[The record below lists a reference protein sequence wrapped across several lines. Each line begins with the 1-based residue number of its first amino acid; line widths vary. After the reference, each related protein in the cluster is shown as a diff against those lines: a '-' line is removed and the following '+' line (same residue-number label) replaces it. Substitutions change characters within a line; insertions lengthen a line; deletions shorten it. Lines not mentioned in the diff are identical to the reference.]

1 MTLQLSIDFTAPLY
15 TVPLNS
21 AHFDGKTYDHAQDFG
36 RLNTQLRAVRDL
48 MRDGQWRSLHLIGLL
63 TDYPEASVSARLRD
77 LRKPRFGLHTVER
90 RRTKE
95 GLGTFEYRVTA

>member
-1 MTLQLSIDFTAPLY
+1 MNQLAIDF

-48 MRDGQWRSLHLIGLL
+48 MRDGQWRSLNAIAQATG
-63 TDYPEASVSARLRD
+63 YPEASLSARLRD
-77 LRKPRFGLHTVER
+77 LRKPKFGLHTVQR
-90 RRTKE
+90 RRAQE
-95 GLGTFEYRVTA
+95 GAGTFEYRVTV